1 MIRTEGKNNNQ
12 EVFIMSVKQISV
24 FLETTTDGLMQF
36 SKVLQ
41 ENNIDIRAFSIA
53 EAPDFSIAR
62 VIVDDFE
69 STKEALGKAG
79 YVTSVATVLAVGIPD
94 RAGGLYEVLNSFT
107 DAGVNVKYTYAFT
120 GREKGMAYR
129 AFRVDDEAKA
139 IAALQQNDF
148 LIIHQEDLQCSDEKG
163 CL

>member
-1 MIRTEGKNNNQ
+1 
-12 EVFIMSVKQISV
+12 MSVKQISV

-62 VIVDDFE
+62 VIVNDFE
-69 STKEALGKAG
+69 STKDALGKAG

-120 GREKGMAYR
+120 NRETGMACR

-139 IAALQQNDF
+139 IAALQTKEF
-148 LIIHQEDLQCSDEKG
+148 LIINQEDLQCGEG
-163 CL
+163 AEICL

>member
-1 MIRTEGKNNNQ
+1 
-12 EVFIMSVKQISV
+12 MSVKQISV
-24 FLETTTDGLMQF
+24 FLETTTDGLMEF
-36 SKVLQ
+36 TKVLQ

-69 STKEALGKAG
+69 RTNNALKNAG
-79 YVTSVATVLAVGIPD
+79 YVISVSTVLAVALPD
-94 RAGGLYEVLNSFT
+94 RAGGLHEVPNIFT
-107 DAGVNVKYTYAFT
+107 AAGVNVRYTYAFT
-120 GREKGMAYR
+120 GRQKGLAYR

-139 IAALQQNDF
+139 IAALQKDN
-148 LIIHQEDLQCSDEKG
+148 LMIIDQEDLQCTVDGG

>member
-1 MIRTEGKNNNQ
+1 
-12 EVFIMSVKQISV
+12 MSVKQISV
-24 FLETTTDGLMQF
+24 FLETTTDGLMEF
-36 SKVLQ
+36 TKVLQ
-41 ENNIDIRAFSIA
+41 ESNIDIRAFSIA

-69 STKEALGKAG
+69 RTNNALKNAG
-79 YVTSVATVLAVGIPD
+79 YVISVSTVLAVALPD

-107 DAGVNVKYTYAFT
+107 AAGVNVKYTYAFT
-120 GREKGMAYR
+120 GRQKGLAYR

-139 IAALQQNDF
+139 IAALQKDN
-148 LIIHQEDLQCSDEKG
+148 LMIIDQEDLQCTVDGG

>member
-1 MIRTEGKNNNQ
+1 
-12 EVFIMSVKQISV
+12 MSVKQISV

-36 SKVLQ
+36 TKVLQ
-41 ENNIDIRAFSIA
+41 ENDIDIRAFSIA

-69 STKEALGKAG
+69 GTKEALGKAG
-79 YVTSVATVLAVGIPD
+79 YVTSITSVLAVAIPD

-107 DAGVNVKYTYAFT
+107 AAGVNVKYTYAFT
-120 GREKGMAYR
+120 AREKGIANR
-129 AFRVDDEAKA
+129 VFRVDDEEKA
-139 IAALQQNDF
+139 AAALQKDGLQ
-148 LIIHQEDLQCSDEKG
+148 IISQEDLQCSDERG

>member
-1 MIRTEGKNNNQ
+1 
-12 EVFIMSVKQISV
+12 MSVKQISV
-24 FLETTTDGLMQF
+24 FLETTTDGLMEF
-36 SKVLQ
+36 TRVLQ

-69 STKEALGKAG
+69 RTNNALKNAG
-79 YVTSVATVLAVGIPD
+79 YVISVSTVLAVALPD

-107 DAGVNVKYTYAFT
+107 AAGVNVKYTYAFT
-120 GREKGMAYR
+120 GRQKGLAYR

-139 IAALQQNDF
+139 IAALQKDN
-148 LIIHQEDLQCSDEKG
+148 LMIIDQEDLQCTVDGG

>member
-1 MIRTEGKNNNQ
+1 MIRAGRKNHKGDYT
-12 EVFIMSVKQISV
+12 MSVKQISV

-36 SKVLQ
+36 TKVLQ

-69 STKEALGKAG
+69 RTKEALRNAG
-79 YVTSVATVLAVGIPD
+79 YVTSVTSVLAVAIPD
-94 RAGGLYEVLNSFT
+94 RAGGLYEALNSFT
-107 DAGVNVKYTYAFT
+107 NAGVNVKYTYAFT
-120 GREKGMAYR
+120 GRQKGMAYR
-129 AFRVDDEAKA
+129 AFRVDDEEKA
-139 IAALQQNDF
+139 VAALQEAG
-148 LIIHQEDLQCSDEKG
+148 LMIIDQDDLHCDDETG

>member
-1 MIRTEGKNNNQ
+1 
-12 EVFIMSVKQISV
+12 MSVKQISV
-24 FLETTTDGLMQF
+24 FLETTTDGLMEF
-36 SKVLQ
+36 TKVLQ

-69 STKEALGKAG
+69 RTNNALKNAG
-79 YVTSVATVLAVGIPD
+79 YVISVSTVLAVALPD

-107 DAGVNVKYTYAFT
+107 AADVNVKYTYAFT
-120 GREKGMAYR
+120 GRQKGLAYR

-139 IAALQQNDF
+139 IAALQKDN
-148 LIIHQEDLQCSDEKG
+148 LMIIDQEDLQCTVDGG

>member
-1 MIRTEGKNNNQ
+1 
-12 EVFIMSVKQISV
+12 MSVKQISV

-36 SKVLQ
+36 TKVLQ

-62 VIVDDFE
+62 VIVDDFDH
-69 STKEALGKAG
+69 TTEALKKAG
-79 YVTSVATVLAVGIPD
+79 YVTSVTSVLGVALPD
-94 RAGGLYEVLNSFT
+94 RTGGLYEVLNSFT
-107 DAGVNVKYTYAFT
+107 EAGVNVKYTYAFT
-120 GREKGMAYR
+120 GRQKGLAYR

-139 IAALQQNDF
+139 IAVLQKNQIL
-148 LIIHQEDLQCSDEKG
+148 LIDQEDLQCTVGGG

>member
-1 MIRTEGKNNNQ
+1 
-12 EVFIMSVKQISV
+12 MSVKQISV
-24 FLETTTDGLMQF
+24 FLETTTDGLMEF
-36 SKVLQ
+36 TKVLQ

-69 STKEALGKAG
+69 RTNNALKNAG
-79 YVTSVATVLAVGIPD
+79 YVISVSTVLAVALPD

-107 DAGVNVKYTYAFT
+107 AAGVNVKYTYAFT
-120 GREKGMAYR
+120 GRQKGLAYR

-139 IAALQQNDF
+139 IAALQKDN
-148 LIIHQEDLQCSDEKG
+148 LMIIDQEDLQCTVDGG

>member
-1 MIRTEGKNNNQ
+1 MA
-12 EVFIMSVKQISV
+12 VKQISV

-36 SKVLQ
+36 TKVLQ

-79 YVTSVATVLAVGIPD
+79 YVTSVTTVLAVGIPD

-107 DAGVNVKYTYAFT
+107 AAGVNVKYTYAFT

>member
-1 MIRTEGKNNNQ
+1 
-12 EVFIMSVKQISV
+12 MSVKQISV
-24 FLETTTDGLMQF
+24 FLETTTDGLMEF
-36 SKVLQ
+36 TKVLQ

-69 STKEALGKAG
+69 RTNNALKNAG
-79 YVTSVATVLAVGIPD
+79 YVISVSTVLAVALPD

-107 DAGVNVKYTYAFT
+107 AAGVNVKYTYAFT
-120 GREKGMAYR
+120 GRQKALAYR

-139 IAALQQNDF
+139 IAALQKDN
-148 LIIHQEDLQCSDEKG
+148 LMIIDQEDLQCTVDGG

>member
-1 MIRTEGKNNNQ
+1 
-12 EVFIMSVKQISV
+12 MSVKQISV

-62 VIVDDFE
+62 VIVNDFE

-120 GREKGMAYR
+120 SRETGTVCR
-129 AFRVDDEAKA
+129 VFRVDDEAKA
-139 IAALQQNDF
+139 IAALQTKEF
-148 LIIHQEDLQCSDEKG
+148 LIINQEDLQCGEG
-163 CL
+163 AEICL

>member
-1 MIRTEGKNNNQ
+1 
-12 EVFIMSVKQISV
+12 MSVKQISV

-69 STKEALGKAG
+69 GTKEALGKAG
-79 YVTSVATVLAVGIPD
+79 YVTSVTSVLTVAVPD
-94 RAGGLYEVLNSFT
+94 RSGGLYEVLNSFT
-107 DAGVNVKYTYAFT
+107 NAGINVKYTYEFPS
-120 GREKGMAYR
+120 REAGIANRVFK
-129 AFRVDDEAKA
+129 VDDDQKA
-139 IAALQQNDF
+139 IEALQKDG
-148 LIIHQEDLQCSDEKG
+148 LRIITQEDLHCSDEKG